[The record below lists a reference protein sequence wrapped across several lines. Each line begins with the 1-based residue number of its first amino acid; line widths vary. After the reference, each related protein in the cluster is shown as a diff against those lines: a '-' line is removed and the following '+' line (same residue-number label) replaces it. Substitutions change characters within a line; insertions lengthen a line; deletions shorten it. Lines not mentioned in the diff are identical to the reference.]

1 MNNQPYSPSIL
12 PLMQSLAATL
22 ADIDFAHERDI
33 EFIEGRA
40 GDPALKARRLRT
52 IKQEHRE
59 RRAPYVQELAAL
71 QSRVCEGMPDVSHKQ
86 FGQDAA

>member
-22 ADIDFAHERDI
+22 ADIDYSYERDI
-33 EFIEGRA
+33 EFIEGGT
-40 GDPALKARRLRT
+40 GDPALKARRLRA

-71 QSRVCEGMPDVSHKQ
+71 QSRVCEGMPDVSGKQ
-86 FGQDAA
+86 FEQDAA

>member
-1 MNNQPYSPSIL
+1 MKNQLYSPSIL

-40 GDPALKARRLRT
+40 GDPALKARRLRA

-59 RRAPYVQELAAL
+59 RRAPYFQELAAL
-71 QSRVCEGMPDVSHKQ
+71 QSRICERMPDVSGKQ
-86 FGQDAA
+86 FDQDAA